1 MPLQSGVQDPDGN
14 LFGGVIRDMA
24 TREEKAV
31 KETTCKDSAKSEE
44 LKQHPASVCSICGK
58 PATQLVD
65 GDPSCAEQV
74 EQVYEHQVED
84 FTRSHLSDWRK

>member
-1 MPLQSGVQDPDGN
+1 MQLQSGVQDPDGN
-14 LFGGVIRDMA
+14 LFGGVIGDMV

-31 KETTCKDSAKSEE
+31 KETICKDSAKSED
-44 LKQHPASVCSICGK
+44 LKHPASVCSICGK

-65 GDPSCAEQV
+65 GDPSCAEHV